1 MNDLAL
7 SSMRCR
13 HPATSALPGEVR
25 RKCTLTMEEEALHWH
40 SARHV
45 AGLPNVSSQW
55 AGEPNKLTFMHC
67 FYSQHVGAMHVENI
81 STSSSSASYTYVTMW
96 KAGSSFIHQNL
107 GASFNS
113 SQVIGVRHPQT
124 KGAVHGT
131 VFTFAREPLSRFFS
145 GATEVAWRTRLD
157 GCTQRAAT
165 SKCPTRKQTA
175 QEWRARVGDMAVSM
189 ARNTNQSCV
198 WRSSGA
204 EVDVLPPPRY
214 AEQLLQAI
222 LNVDSDWAG
231 FKVSHIAHLLPQV
244 GAVNGGGWPLQF
256 IGHTEQFAEDWASLR
271 GRVPGGL
278 PRFEDLDRTLGM
290 HPTTDDPLGTKAALV
305 ALLQQ
310 QPRLRHAICRLL
322 QPDYKCFGY
331 DESQCVSALQKR
343 GRLLPGSTNQQI

>member
-1 MNDLAL
+1 
-7 SSMRCR
+7 
-13 HPATSALPGEVR
+13 
-25 RKCTLTMEEEALHWH
+25 
-40 SARHV
+40 V

-165 SKCPTRKQTA
+165 SKRPTRKQTA

-271 GRVPGGL
+271 GRVPGACHGS
-278 PRFEDLDRTLGM
+278 RTSTGRLVCTRR
-290 HPTTDDPLGTKAALV
+290 PTTRWALRRRSWPYCSNSRAYATRSAACCSPTTSASVMMSLNASRRSKNGGDSCRAVLISKSNGDNTVEKA
-305 ALLQQ
+305 
-310 QPRLRHAICRLL
+310 PTGC
-322 QPDYKCFGY
+322 
-331 DESQCVSALQKR
+331 
-343 GRLLPGSTNQQI
+343 